1 MADISIIKP
10 KKSNFIPGPL
20 GTAIAAATT
29 AAKAAAIANNEVY
42 GTFTTLE
49 QSFSASERTSGSGP
63 YNDSSCSS
71 SEITLQRYNTYQSPG
86 VDANHSKCL
95 PNAYYPN
102 NKGYCPQ
109 ETQFGSGAKLVDATV
124 TDAAGRKI
132 TCTYSN
138 IKIDSLRNAALM
150 AKFPNNGT
158 DIKRTFCEGLTDAQ
172 KLLEVDDICKEFFN
186 RGNSSATTSEGWDQR
201 VIALCAAAPDA
212 WTSVG
217 GCIETARRSI
227 QNNDA
232 NSSNASTMVNKYC
245 RGGDGTDETAN
256 GPGNHR
262 TDEKC
267 ACLNARDLGFKG
279 QNSCL
284 AEANKALPGCDKLY
298 TKMKLLVDAG
308 SAGYNAIQGFVT
320 DPGCISQ
327 DCDLAKAAGGTAQ
340 IFPYKSAAADCINVQ
355 FDICDIDITQG
366 IAQNSAVQAQCNF
379 PADGGPATTGAPP
392 AAAGAPGMAPE
403 DEEADG
409 ELPITW
415 KPFAKIFDSETKQY
429 AFMSSCCV
437 TCLLLVVLLIF
448 MMKGPSGPSSSNLL
462 AAKLASI

>member
-10 KKSNFIPGPL
+10 KKSNFLPGSVEL
-20 GTAIAAATT
+20 WAGAINATAYAA
-29 AAKAAAIANNEVY
+29 NEVP
-42 GTFTTLE
+42 GSFTTLE
-49 QSFSASERTSGSGP
+49 QSFSESERTSGSGP

-71 SEITLQRYNTYQSPG
+71 SEITLRRYNEYQSPG

-124 TDAAGRKI
+124 TDGAGRKI
-132 TCTYSN
+132 TCTYSK

-150 AKFPNNGT
+150 AKFPNNGQ
-158 DIKRTFCEGLTDAQ
+158 DIKRTFCEGITDAQ
-172 KLLEVDDICKEFFN
+172 RLLENKDICQEFFN
-186 RGNSSATTSEGWDQR
+186 RGNSSATTSEGWDAR

-212 WTSVG
+212 WTSVA
-217 GCIETARRSI
+217 GCVETARRSI

-232 NSSNASTMVNKYC
+232 NSLNASTMVNKYC

-279 QNSCL
+279 ANSCL
-284 AEANKALPGCDKLY
+284 ADANKLLPGCDKLY

-308 SAGYNAIQGFVT
+308 DAGYNAIQGFVT

-327 DCDLAKAAGGTAQ
+327 DCDLAKASGGTSQ

-379 PADGGPATTGAPP
+379 PADEGPATTSATPG

-403 DEEADG
+403 DEPVG

-415 KPFAKIFDSETKQY
+415 KPFAKIFDTETKQY
-429 AFMSSCCV
+429 AFMSSCCA

-448 MMKGPSGPSSSNLL
+448 MMKGPSGPSSSNML
-462 AAKLASI
+462 AAKLATI

>member
-1 MADISIIKP
+1 
-10 KKSNFIPGPL
+10 
-20 GTAIAAATT
+20 
-29 AAKAAAIANNEVY
+29 
-42 GTFTTLE
+42 
-49 QSFSASERTSGSGP
+49 
-63 YNDSSCSS
+63 
-71 SEITLQRYNTYQSPG
+71 
-86 VDANHSKCL
+86 
-95 PNAYYPN
+95 
-102 NKGYCPQ
+102 
-109 ETQFGSGAKLVDATV
+109 LVDATV
-124 TDAAGRKI
+124 TDGAGRKI

-212 WTSVG
+212 WPSVA
-217 GCIETARRSI
+217 GCINTARVSI

-284 AEANKALPGCDKLY
+284 AEANKSLPGCDKLY

-308 SAGYNAIQGFVT
+308 DAGYNAIQGFVT

-327 DCDLAKAAGGTAQ
+327 DCDLAKASGGTSQ

-366 IAQNSAVQAQCNF
+366 VAQNSAVQAQCDF

-392 AAAGAPGMAPE
+392 GAAGAPGMAPE
-403 DEEADG
+403 DEPVG

-415 KPFAKIFDSETKQY
+415 KPFAKIFDTETKQY
-429 AFMSSCCV
+429 AFMSSCCA

-448 MMKGPSGPSSSNLL
+448 MMKGPSGPSSSNML
-462 AAKLASI
+462 AAKLATI

>member
-10 KKSNFIPGPL
+10 KVSTFGGSL
-20 GTAIAAATT
+20 ARAAAAYSATAQAAAT
-29 AAKAAAIANNEVY
+29 ANNEVF
-42 GTFTTLE
+42 GNFTTLE
-49 QSFSASERTSGSGP
+49 QSFSASETTSGSGP
-63 YNDSSCSS
+63 YNDSSCNSS
-71 SEITLQRYNTYQSPG
+71 QMTLSRYNTYQSPG

-95 PNAYYPN
+95 PDAYYPN

-124 TDAAGRKI
+124 TDGAGRKI

-138 IKIDSLRNAALM
+138 IKIDSLRNAAVM

-172 KLLEVDDICKEFFN
+172 KLLEVEDICKEFFN
-186 RGNSSATTSEGWDQR
+186 RGSSSATTSEGWNQR
-201 VIALCAAAPDA
+201 VISLCAAAPDA
-212 WTSVG
+212 WTSVHD
-217 GCIETARRSI
+217 CVNIARVSI

-284 AEANKALPGCDKLY
+284 ADANKSLPGCDKLY

-308 SAGYNAIQGFVT
+308 PAGYNAIQGFVT
-320 DPGCISQ
+320 DPGCVAP
-327 DCDLAKAAGGTAQ
+327 DCAQATQSGGTSQ

-355 FDICDIDITQG
+355 FDICDIDVTQG
-366 IAQNSAVQAQCNF
+366 IAQNSAVQAQCDF
-379 PADGGPATTGAPP
+379 GDDAAGGGGSSTPG
-392 AAAGAPGMAPE
+392 AAGAPGSAPFDE
-403 DEEADG
+403 DSKK
-409 ELPITW
+409 LPVTW
-415 KPFAKIFDSETKQY
+415 GPFAKIFDTETKQY

-437 TCLLLVVLLIF
+437 TCVLLLILLIF
-448 MMKGPSGPSSSNLL
+448 MMKGPSGPSSSALL